1 MSTTVGPQNQQ
12 QLFGVLS
19 NLQFQCQGTSGG
31 SGDGQNWWCGHA
43 AIGSN
48 CSTLTAAGALTVQF
62 AIASLL
68 VLAKGMWHSRMEL
81 EEWLGYVDSQ
91 NYRWLEMS

>member
-1 MSTTVGPQNQQ
+1 MARTGGVDT
-12 QLFGVLS
+12 QLQDPIAG
-19 NLQFQCQGTSGG
+19 
-31 SGDGQNWWCGHA
+31 
-43 AIGSN
+43 
-48 CSTLTAAGALTVQF
+48 TLTAAGALTVQF

-91 NYRWLEMS
+91 NYRQLEMS